1 MKIDA
6 AELRVLRLPLVTPFR
21 TAQGSQDERVALL
34 VRVMTPDGDGWADCG
49 VSPEPFYEP
58 EFLTGARAVMAEYLV
73 PMLRAAAGVTA
84 ARVQPLLA
92 RVKGHQM
99 AKAALETAILDA
111 ELRAAG
117 MPLARYLGATR
128 DRVPVGVS
136 VGIPGS
142 IGELLDQV
150 AAYAEQGYRRV
161 KLKIEPGWDIEPV
174 RAVRER
180 FGPDLAL
187 QVDANMAYSPAD
199 AARLRALDGF
209 GLLLIEQPLAADDL
223 PGHADLARTL
233 ATPVCL
239 DESITSPR
247 LAAAALRLGACSV
260 VNIKAARVGG
270 YLAARAIHDLCA
282 ASGVPVWCG
291 GLLETGIGRAANLAL
306 AGCENFT
313 LPGDISATAR
323 YFAEDITAPF
333 VLHDGQLPV
342 PAGPGTGVELLPD
355 VLARLTVGTELLR

>member
-1 MKIDA
+1 MTIDA
-6 AELRVLRLPLVTPFR
+6 VELRVVRLPLVTPFR

-34 VRVMTPDGDGWADCG
+34 VRVITADGDGWADCG

-58 EFLTGARAVMAEYLV
+58 EFLTATRAVMAGYLV
-73 PMLRAAAGVTA
+73 PMLRAEPALTA
-84 ARVQPLLA
+84 ARVQQVLA
-92 RVKGHQM
+92 PVKGHQM
-99 AKAALETAILDA
+99 AKAALETALLDA

-117 MPLARYLGATR
+117 MSLARYLGAVTG
-128 DRVPVGVS
+128 RVPVGVS

-142 IGELLDQV
+142 LSELLSRV
-150 AAYAEQGYRRV
+150 EGYLAEGYRRI

-180 FGPDLAL
+180 FGPGVAL
-187 QVDANMAYSPAD
+187 QVDANMAYTPAT
-199 AARLRALDGF
+199 AAALRALDEF

-223 PGHADLARTL
+223 LGHASLAAVL

-247 LAAAALRLGACSV
+247 LAAAALRLGACSI

-282 ASGVPVWCG
+282 ASGIPVWCG

-306 AGCENFT
+306 AACPNFT

-323 YFAEDITAPF
+323 YYREDITAPF
-333 VLHDGQLPV
+333 VLDDGCLPV
-342 PAGPGTGVELLPD
+342 PDGPGTGVDILPD
-355 VLARLTVGTELLR
+355 VLARVTERQELLR